1 MMLLLIVYNIVC
13 CLFLQRE
20 GKFIT
25 GSCEKQSLY
34 ERLTYEVY
42 VQYVLE
48 NDDGTGTLY
57 DILDSMSSSD
67 NIRSHSQMVSYI
79 QLYNL
84 ILKISWIAYT
94 KYKKHFGT
102 ANTYISLFR
111 NTNKLTGMD
120 MYMNWS
126 FNQQL
131 QLLTLVEGHP

>member
-1 MMLLLIVYNIVC
+1 MMLLLFVYNIVC

-48 NDDGTGTLY
+48 NDDGTDTLF

-67 NIRSHSQMVSYI
+67 NIRSHSQMVSYF
-79 QLYNL
+79 QFYNL

-94 KYKKHFGT
+94 NNQKQFGT
-102 ANTYISLFR
+102 AYTYILFSR
-111 NTNKLTGMD
+111 IQTNCWGWICIWTD
-120 MYMNWS
+120 HSINNYNYW
-126 FNQQL
+126 
-131 QLLTLVEGHP
+131 PW